1 MYRKGND
8 LNDYLKAND
17 LVADIKVNDDEVKI
31 DVSKNVLVITPVLKA
46 IYKNNYK
53 IKTER
58 IFYE

>member
-1 MYRKGND
+1 MY
-8 LNDYLKAND
+8 
-17 LVADIKVNDDEVKI
+17 ICDEVKI